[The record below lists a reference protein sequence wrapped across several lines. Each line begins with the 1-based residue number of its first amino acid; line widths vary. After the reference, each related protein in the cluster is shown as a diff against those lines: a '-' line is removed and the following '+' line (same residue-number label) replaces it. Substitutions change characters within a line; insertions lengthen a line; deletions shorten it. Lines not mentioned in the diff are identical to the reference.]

1 MAGFKKLTPEQQAEQ
16 DRKKAEERLGKAILK
31 AERAFWQSAAG
42 QARMAKRNGQRWY
55 QVEMPVVETT
65 RTLNSMLFGDVDTKN
80 RRGTGQGALISAI
93 EEEGWELFE
102 AGFVFHETG
111 QVSRDKLLS
120 SGQSIKTTGQTF
132 GIYLFRATSE
142 AAREDEPWV
151 EAVVQAHQ
159 SAPQLPPAGWYA
171 DPEVDGQMRRWD
183 GVRWTS
189 EIKPVPIAR
198 LTEGTSDGAN
208 TAHES

>member
-16 DRKKAEERLGKAILK
+16 DRKKADERLGKAILK

-42 QARMAKRNGQRWY
+42 QARMAKQNGQRWY

-93 EEEGWELFE
+93 EEEGWELFQ

-142 AAREDEPWV
+142 AARIDEPWV
-151 EAVVQAHQ
+151 DAVVQAYR
-159 SAPQLPPAGWYA
+159 SPSQLPPAGWYA
-171 DPEVDGQMRRWD
+171 DPETDGQMRRWD
-183 GVRWTS
+183 GARWTP
-189 EIKPVPIAR
+189 EVKGR
-198 LTEGTSDGAN
+198 LAAQLLEGGSDDMDV
-208 TAHES
+208 EDSP